1 MTKLTT
7 KQKDNLKKVCLV
19 LFEEYSKVKIRN
31 NGRVIFSGRKKSNI
45 PRRSKYNYTF
55 LIDHFL
61 PQRLAM
67 FKYDNIDFLNII
79 IEDITS
85 CRMRNEDVIEYYYK
99 EIVTIK
105 YPLLFH
111 GVRLPKNMEMEGK
124 EGLNILDFPI
134 INEKTR
140 IRIHIKPIQ
149 ENPYYFEIVVALTI
163 LVTVILLIIFK

>member
-67 FKYDNIDFLNII
+67 FKYDNIDFLNVEILKSENAEFKADLMAKYDTLKSQSDLLTKLI
-79 IEDITS
+79 YSICEIEP
-85 CRMRNEDVIEYYYK
+85 K
-99 EIVTIK
+99 EI
-105 YPLLFH
+105 
-111 GVRLPKNMEMEGK
+111 KN
-124 EGLNILDFPI
+124 D
-134 INEKTR
+134 
-140 IRIHIKPIQ
+140 
-149 ENPYYFEIVVALTI
+149 
-163 LVTVILLIIFK
+163 

>member
-31 NGRVIFSGRKKSNI
+31 NGRVIFSCRKKSNI
-45 PRRSKYNYTF
+45 PRRSKYNYDF
-55 LIDHFL
+55 LINHFL
-61 PQRLAM
+61 PQRLAI
-67 FKYDNIDFLNII
+67 FKYDNIDFLNVI

-85 CRMRNEDVIEYYYK
+85 CKLRNEDIIEYYYK

-111 GVRLPKNMEMEGK
+111 KISLPKNMEMEGK
-124 EGLNILDFPI
+124 EGLNIIDFPV

-140 IRIHIKPIQ
+140 IRIHIKPLQ
-149 ENPYYFEIVVALTI
+149 ENPFYFEIVVTL
-163 LVTVILLIIFK
+163 LVLFIVTLLIIFM